1 MIDIKNDSYLKDD
14 DNNEEVEKRIINASY
29 NPVQPS
35 KTNDTPL
42 PPNEK

>member
-1 MIDIKNDSYLKDD
+1 MIDIKNNSYLKDD

-35 KTNDTPL
+35 KTNDTPS
-42 PPNEK
+42 PNGK